1 MLMRAQLPHPDRRM
15 TWARGR
21 GMRETSNLSGEGEQ
35 GPVTSQSHW
44 EGQHSLFYCGDK
56 GDSRVQVPSSDVGQ
70 DSDATRR

>member
-1 MLMRAQLPHPDRRM
+1 
-15 TWARGR
+15 
-21 GMRETSNLSGEGEQ
+21 MRETSNLSGKGEQ

-56 GDSRVQVPSSDVGQ
+56 GDSRVQMPSSDVGQ